1 MKAEV
6 GVRWVVTWWEPEATN
21 RKGGEGIGY
30 GGRGRHLGKLG

>member
-21 RKGGEGIGY
+21 RKGGWRRDRIWGE
-30 GGRGRHLGKLG
+30 R